1 MCRMQSLET
10 NRLST
15 APMSIVYS
23 FLDEA
28 SSMITVCK
36 QTVPMIDP
44 LLLFFFSHWRF
55 ICVFYVFFIITVFNR
70 VKLHFSAV
78 FTVINFISMATT
90 TKRKSNF
97 GRIITENKPILMM
110 MESVKFFLLQRI
122 ESKRIFA
129 TAIHLFIDY
138 FYLLFLSSF
147 NDIES
152 LLLFK
157 SSSNWSTG
165 SSVFWTIFSLQLNF
179 NDRFINNNNKTHRN
193 YSKLEFSFSFFVS
206 NSFSVVECFEL
217 NLILFWDRINKW
229 PFFFHKITIHRFH
242 LLDKLFVTLV
252 DFFLFIKWPNK
263 KCLRISRGSTPIKI
277 G

>member
-55 ICVFYVFFIITVFNR
+55 ICVFYVFPIITVFNR

-110 MESVKFFLLQRI
+110 MESVKFFSYCSASKVSAFLSMRFTYLLI
-122 ESKRIFA
+122 IFTCYFYHRSMISIRFCFLNRRPIDRRA
-129 TAIHLFIDY
+129 HLFFEPFFLCSSISMIGLSITTIKLIETIPSLN
-138 FYLLFLSSF
+138 FLFL
-147 NDIES
+147 
-152 LLLFK
+152 
-157 SSSNWSTG
+157 
-165 SSVFWTIFSLQLNF
+165 FSYQ
-179 NDRFINNNNKTHRN
+179 
-193 YSKLEFSFSFFVS
+193 
-206 NSFSVVECFEL
+206 
-217 NLILFWDRINKW
+217 ILFRSLNALNWIW
-229 PFFFHKITIHRFH
+229 YYFETE
-242 LLDKLFVTLV
+242 
-252 DFFLFIKWPNK
+252 
-263 KCLRISRGSTPIKI
+263 
-277 G
+277 

>member
-1 MCRMQSLET
+1 ML
-10 NRLST
+10 
-15 APMSIVYS
+15 
-23 FLDEA
+23 F
-28 SSMITVCK
+28 
-36 QTVPMIDP
+36 
-44 LLLFFFSHWRF
+44 LLLSILLAWPRQRRESQILAESSPKTNQYWWWWRVWNSSY
-55 ICVFYVFFIITVFNR
+55 C
-70 VKLHFSAV
+70 SAPKV
-78 FTVINFISMATT
+78 SA
-90 TKRKSNF
+90 
-97 GRIITENKPILMM
+97 
-110 MESVKFFLLQRI
+110 FLLM
-122 ESKRIFA
+122 
-129 TAIHLFIDY
+129 LFIDY

-147 NDIES
+147 NDIDS